1 VAAKKRQHTQRI
13 APFEHGQGGKPRID
27 ERRRARYLLSGLTRC
42 GYCGGYAMISA
53 DMLGCSTARNKG
65 TCANRVNIRRDVL
78 EQRVL
83 TSLHTHLIDPALFA
97 QFCDEFTGEFNS
109 MKDGGHVTRDSSAN
123 PKKRAQKTASGGPET
138 VWCMWVWLR
147 GQDLNL

>member
-53 DMLGCSTARNKG
+53 GMLGCSTARNKG

-83 TSLHTHLIDPALFA
+83 TTLHT
-97 QFCDEFTGEFNS
+97 QS
-109 MKDGGHVTRDSSAN
+109 
-123 PKKRAQKTASGGPET
+123 
-138 VWCMWVWLR
+138 WLR
-147 GQDLNL
+147 GQDHFRLRSPLINLIKHSISIYRT